1 MNAAEVLATVKADG
15 VELAIRDGRLCA
27 RPAGRIHPTLAE
39 LVRRHSHELRALVA
53 ENVEEVE
60 RERLEERAANHECE
74 AGYSRQEAE
83 RLASVHKLAKASWPF
98 DEWGD
103 LRPCLL
109 CRNLTQIG
117 LCLSARRGELRGA
130 RDYAPTFPGQ
140 PRRCIGYAPKADD
153 VDRRPGY
160 ERWPELVETQA
171 RRVDGNLVVPA
182 TARSTSKE
190 FA

>member
-1 MNAAEVLATVKADG
+1 VNAAEVLATVKADG

-27 RPAGRIHPTLAE
+27 RPAGRIRPPLAE
-39 LVRRHSHELRALVA
+39 LVRQHSQGLRALLA
-53 ENVEEVE
+53 ESAEESE
-60 RERLEERAANHECE
+60 RERFDERAAIHECE

-83 RLASVHKLAKASWPF
+83 RLASGHKLAKASWPF

-117 LCLSARRGELRGA
+117 VCLSARRGELRGA

-140 PRRCIGYAPKADD
+140 PRRCIGYDPKVDD
-153 VDRRPGY
+153 PDRSSGR
-160 ERWPELVETQA
+160 ERWPELVESQA
-171 RRVDGNLVVPA
+171 PRESA
-182 TARSTSKE
+182 TRGKPMEARSRSKE
-190 FA
+190 VA